1 MGGVVADDI
10 VTYYGTSL
18 IRGVILFG
26 SFPHRS
32 GLSLVATQWALD
44 FIPRLLDTS
53 LAAFGPTIKE
63 FAESCVAHGDR
74 LDLGTKYTW
83 MGAIA
88 GQRPDAR
95 ALSLSHAQN
104 EPLAVAGKILPYLVL
119 HGAMD
124 RFIDGEKLRDYI
136 SSHFSNFVFKLW
148 EGAGHA
154 LFWDTPEQTNIEI
167 VAFAKKLNFVG
178 LPFLRLFLVCPSD
191 VRCIVG
197 WVVPMTFL
205 RQL

>member
-10 VTYYGTSL
+10 VTYYGTNL

-63 FAESCVAHGDR
+63 FAESCVAHGDQ

-88 GQRPDAR
+88 GQHPGAR
-95 ALSLSHAQN
+95 ALSLSHPQS
-104 EPLAVAGKILPYLVL
+104 EPSLVTAGKILPYLVL

-148 EGAGHA
+148 EDVGHA
-154 LFWDTPEQTNIEI
+154 PFWDNPDQSNIEI
-167 VAFAKKLNFVG
+167 VAFAK
-178 LPFLRLFLVCPSD
+178 RLSLVSLPSD
-191 VRCIVG
+191 YC
-197 WVVPMTFL
+197 L
-205 RQL
+205 RTLLTCGVL